1 MKRAV
6 LATLRER
13 VTAAFT
19 QNLGL
24 KAFAMVA
31 SLLIYSLVHGTEE
44 QPQPV
49 NVEVRVL
56 LPAPSSGRV
65 LVSDVPEEVWITVK
79 GSASIVQNLSHD
91 DIPPV
96 QVDLRGPPVRTF
108 YFEESMFR
116 LPAGVKFVDIE
127 ASDTSFPLEW
137 EALVTRRLPVQ
148 VDATGA
154 TAPGTR
160 VEQPVATTPREITV
174 VGAESRVARLT
185 DVEAEPLDVTGL
197 GVGEYQRPIV
207 LRRPPPHT
215 QYEHEGPI
223 HATIEVV
230 PDLVERLYT
239 GRPVTSVGGQHRIE
253 VRPGT
258 VDVRLR
264 GPREVMADLSG
275 DRLLPFVDGEALE
288 TVGTDETVRLAPQL
302 EDLPPSV
309 EIVEFIPARVF
320 VVARRGAASRP

>member
-1 MKRAV
+1 MKPTV
-6 LATLRER
+6 LATVRGH
-13 VTAAFT
+13 VVAAFT

-24 KAFAMVA
+24 KGFALVA
-31 SLLIYSLVHGTEE
+31 SLLIYSVVHGTEE

-56 LPAPSSGRV
+56 LPPASSGRV

-79 GSASIVQNLSHD
+79 GSATVIQNLSHD

-96 QVDLRGPPVRTF
+96 QLDLRGPPVRTF

-127 ASDTSFPLEW
+127 ASDASFPLEW
-137 EALVTRRLPVQ
+137 ESLVTRRLPVR
-148 VDATGA
+148 VETTGA

-160 VEQPVATTPREITV
+160 VDQPVVTQPPEITV
-174 VGAESRVARLT
+174 VGAESRVARLA
-185 DVEAEPLDVTGL
+185 DVDAEPVDVSGL
-197 GVGEYQRPIV
+197 GMGDFERVV
-207 LRRPPPHT
+207 TLRRPPPHT
-215 QYEHEGPI
+215 QYDREGPLRAMI
-223 HATIEVV
+223 RVV
-230 PDLVERLYT
+230 PDLVERLYA
-239 GRPVTSVGGQHRIE
+239 GRPVTTIGEEHRLE
-253 VRPGT
+253 VRPAT

-275 DRLLPFVDGEALE
+275 DRLLPFVEAGSL
-288 TVGTDETVRLAPQL
+288 TIAPDETARVAPRL

-309 EIVEFIPARVF
+309 EIVEFIPARLF
-320 VVARRGAASRP
+320 VVARRGMPGRP